1 MFKHL
6 VRQLTQDG
14 IIAATD
20 AIVNEN
26 AEELAGGFVEG
37 LNDPKKQHTG
47 KPAADADAGLP
58 VCLPAAAAQAVDA
71 VA

>member
-26 AEELAGGFVEG
+26 AEELAGWFVEG
-37 LNDPKKQHTG
+37 LNDPKKQRT
-47 KPAADADAGLP
+47 PTQA
-58 VCLPAAAAQAVDA
+58 CLYACRRLLRKLLTPQLDN
-71 VA
+71 